1 MSTTVLRPKK
11 DGSGYSECSS
21 PDELVGKG
29 RCCHVLGEA
38 GEQVLSLNKIQRGMY
53 EVKIDDSE
61 KQSSS
66 INISAQKDTIIKFF
80 NSMAKLDDEQVKKI
94 VNFLNE
100 EE

>member
-1 MSTTVLRPKK
+1 MAVATASALLLTNWWARADATPA
-11 DGSGYSECSS
+11 D
-21 PDELVGKG
+21 
-29 RCCHVLGEA
+29 VLGEA